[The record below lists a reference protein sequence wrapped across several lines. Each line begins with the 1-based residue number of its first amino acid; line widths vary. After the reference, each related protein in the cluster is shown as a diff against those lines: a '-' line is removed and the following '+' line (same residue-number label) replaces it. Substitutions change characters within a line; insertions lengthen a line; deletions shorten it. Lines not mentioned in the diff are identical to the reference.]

1 MRHAQAAGRAKVGGL
16 LSATFVF
23 SIFTNLLLLTGPL
36 FMLQVYD
43 RVLASRSEETLVAL
57 FALVGLLYVFY
68 GLIEY
73 ARGRVVARVGARL
86 QEVLNGPVFRAML
99 KRSVRRTCDR
109 QGTLQDID
117 ALRALFA
124 SPVILA
130 LFDMPWTPVFLA
142 AIFIFHPMLCWVAVV
157 GGAILILAAIL
168 NQLLTREM
176 TARAAEQAQV
186 SARLVAQAEAARDFV
201 MAQGMGDAI
210 AQRWIGLQT
219 RAVELTMRASDRTGS
234 FSSFIR
240 AFRLF
245 LQSAILAVG
254 AWFVLQ
260 NELTAGA
267 MIAASILLGRAL
279 APIDAGVSQWGTVQ
293 RARAGWTA
301 LKTQLSPDSDPEPV
315 TILPSPAAHLE
326 VKSLSLHLQRGDRPV
341 LNQVSF
347 HVKPG
352 EALGIIGRS
361 GAGKTTLARVLMGLV
376 APSAGEVRLAGATL
390 DQYGPQALGR
400 HLGYLPQEVQF
411 FDGTVAENIAQMAE
425 RPDDAR
431 VVAAAKSA
439 RAHDII
445 LSLPDGYDTPVSGA
459 AVALSGG
466 QKQRLGLAR
475 ALYNDPVILVLDE
488 PNSALDADGTEA
500 LNSAI
505 KSMKE
510 VGRAVLIMT
519 HRPTAISAC
528 DTLLVLDDGRAT
540 GFGPRD
546 QIVKTLVKNTG
557 DVRRMMQ
564 GARA

>member
-1 MRHAQAAGRAKVGGL
+1 
-16 LSATFVF
+16 
-23 SIFTNLLLLTGPL
+23 
-36 FMLQVYD
+36 
-43 RVLASRSEETLVAL
+43 
-57 FALVGLLYVFY
+57 
-68 GLIEY
+68 
-73 ARGRVVARVGARL
+73 
-86 QEVLNGPVFRAML
+86 
-99 KRSVRRTCDR
+99 
-109 QGTLQDID
+109 
-117 ALRALFA
+117 
-124 SPVILA
+124 
-130 LFDMPWTPVFLA
+130 
-142 AIFIFHPMLCWVAVV
+142 
-157 GGAILILAAIL
+157 
-168 NQLLTREM
+168 
-176 TARAAEQAQV
+176 
-186 SARLVAQAEAARDFV
+186 
-201 MAQGMGDAI
+201 
-210 AQRWIGLQT
+210 
-219 RAVELTMRASDRTGS
+219 
-234 FSSFIR
+234 
-240 AFRLF
+240 
-245 LQSAILAVG
+245 VG

-557 DVRRMMQ
+557 DVRRMIQ
-564 GARA
+564 GAPA